1 MESRGRRVHSIEKA
15 IRLLDCFW
23 EADSP
28 LSLHELEQRTGW
40 AKSTIHGLLATMLDS
55 AVVEQ
60 NPTDG
65 KYRLGYH
72 LFELGSAVRQGW
84 SVPELCRPHLRAMAA
99 RLGESVH
106 LARLSGDELIL
117 VACEA
122 PQRGFHMTSETGT
135 RLPVHASS
143 QGKAILSA
151 MPVYEA
157 EALLRR
163 RPLQVCT
170 PHTVTAPEQLLA
182 QLPAIRRGGYAEEH
196 EEYRLGLKS
205 VAAPIYEGDGPC
217 RYAIGVI
224 CIAGTPAAEFA
235 SMRAAV
241 METAQNLSA
250 LLGHRAPGG
259 LEEGDPLQYEPTTPQ
274 QDGFSMPAEFSPHQG
289 CILIW
294 PERPGSW
301 KNGAAAAR
309 KAFRSVIAAIAES
322 ETVYVAV
329 NPHSRP
335 SAERMLAGMANVR
348 LLDLDSDDAWA
359 RDVAPTFVRRAAD
372 GAVRGVN
379 WRFNAWGGEVDGL
392 YAHWEKDDAFAGGL
406 LDTLGFRGYDAAPFV
421 MEGGAVHSD
430 GEGTLLVTEA
440 CLLSA
445 GRNPQLTKDEIAA
458 ALCRMLGA
466 KKILWLP
473 RGIDGDETNEHVD
486 NVCAFVRPGE
496 VVLAWTDDPTDPQ
509 YACSQA
515 CLRYLEG
522 ETDARG
528 RRIRVHKLP
537 IPRVPV
543 LVTQEDLE
551 GYTFEDGEDVREA
564 GERLA
569 ESYVNYYCAN
579 GAIVLPAFGGENA
592 ASDAQAAAI
601 LAGLFPE
608 RRIISVYAREIL
620 TGGGNIHCITQQI
633 PEGAKL

>member
-1 MESRGRRVHSIEKA
+1 M
-15 IRLLDCFW
+15 
-23 EADSP
+23 
-28 LSLHELEQRTGW
+28 
-40 AKSTIHGLLATMLDS
+40 MLRKTKIICTLGP
-55 AVVEQ
+55 AVDNE
-60 NPTDG
+60 D
-65 KYRLGYH
+65 
-72 LFELGSAVRQGW
+72 
-84 SVPELCRPHLRAMAA
+84 M
-99 RLGESVH
+99 
-106 LARLSGDELIL
+106 
-117 VACEA
+117 
-122 PQRGFHMTSETGT
+122 
-135 RLPVHASS
+135 
-143 QGKAILSA
+143 
-151 MPVYEA
+151 
-157 EALLRR
+157 
-163 RPLQVCT
+163 
-170 PHTVTAPEQLLA
+170 
-182 QLPAIRRGGYAEEH
+182 
-196 EEYRLGLKS
+196 LKS
-205 VAAPIYEGDGPC
+205 VRDSMGRPVAAILDTKGPEIRIRSFETKSISLEAGDSFTLTTREVQGNGSLVSVTYPELHKEVSVGQEILIDDGLVALKVEEINGQDIRC
-217 RYAIGVI
+217 VVENGGA
-224 CIAGTPAAEFA
+224 
-235 SMRAAV
+235 
-241 METAQNLSA
+241 LSA
-250 LLGHRAPGG
+250 NKSINIPGVHIH
-259 LEEGDPLQYEPTTPQ
+259 L
-274 QDGFSMPAEFSPHQG
+274 PALTEKDVSDIRFG
-289 CILIW
+289 V
-294 PERPGSW
+294 E
-301 KNGAAAAR
+301 ND
-309 KAFRSVIAAIAES
+309 FDFIAAS
-322 ETVYVAV
+322 
-329 NPHSRP
+329 
-335 SAERMLAGMANVR
+335 
-348 LLDLDSDDAWA
+348 
-359 RDVAPTFVRRAAD
+359 FVRRAAD

-406 LDTLGFRGYDAAPFV
+406 LDMLGFRGYDAAPFV

-466 KKILWLP
+466 KKVLWLP

-515 CLRYLEG
+515 CLHYLEG
-522 ETDARG
+522 ETDAQG

-569 ESYVNYYCAN
+569 ASYVNYYCAN

>member
-1 MESRGRRVHSIEKA
+1 M
-15 IRLLDCFW
+15 
-23 EADSP
+23 
-28 LSLHELEQRTGW
+28 
-40 AKSTIHGLLATMLDS
+40 
-55 AVVEQ
+55 
-60 NPTDG
+60 
-65 KYRLGYH
+65 
-72 LFELGSAVRQGW
+72 
-84 SVPELCRPHLRAMAA
+84 
-99 RLGESVH
+99 
-106 LARLSGDELIL
+106 
-117 VACEA
+117 
-122 PQRGFHMTSETGT
+122 
-135 RLPVHASS
+135 
-143 QGKAILSA
+143 
-151 MPVYEA
+151 
-157 EALLRR
+157 
-163 RPLQVCT
+163 
-170 PHTVTAPEQLLA
+170 
-182 QLPAIRRGGYAEEH
+182 
-196 EEYRLGLKS
+196 
-205 VAAPIYEGDGPC
+205 
-217 RYAIGVI
+217 
-224 CIAGTPAAEFA
+224 
-235 SMRAAV
+235 
-241 METAQNLSA
+241 
-250 LLGHRAPGG
+250 
-259 LEEGDPLQYEPTTPQ
+259 QYETTTPQ

-466 KKILWLP
+466 KKVLWLP

-551 GYTFEDGEDVREA
+551 GYTFEDGEDVREV

-569 ESYVNYYCAN
+569 ASYVNYYCAN

>member
-1 MESRGRRVHSIEKA
+1 MNKQLTVIGGGAAGMMAAICAARRGTAVTLLEPNERLGKKLNITGKGRCNVTNDAGCEELLANVPQNGRFLYSAFSRFDGRGTMAFFEELGVPLKVERGRRVFPVSDRA
-15 IRLLDCFW
+15 FDVS
-23 EADSP
+23 AA
-28 LSLHELEQRTGW
+28 LER
-40 AKSTIHGLLATMLDS
+40 
-55 AVVEQ
+55 E
-60 NPTDG
+60 
-65 KYRLGYH
+65 
-72 LFELGSAVRQGW
+72 
-84 SVPELCRPHLRAMAA
+84 
-99 RLGESVH
+99 
-106 LARLSGDELIL
+106 
-117 VACEA
+117 
-122 PQRGFHMTSETGT
+122 
-135 RLPVHASS
+135 
-143 QGKAILSA
+143 
-151 MPVYEA
+151 
-157 EALLRR
+157 LRR
-163 RPLQVCT
+163 LRVTLVRDRAVCVLT
-170 PHTVTAPEQLLA
+170 
-182 QLPAIRRGGYAEEH
+182 
-196 EEYRLGLKS
+196 
-205 VAAPIYEGDGPC
+205 D
-217 RYAIGVI
+217 
-224 CIAGTPAAEFA
+224 
-235 SMRAAV
+235 
-241 METAQNLSA
+241 ET
-250 LLGHRAPGG
+250 
-259 LEEGDPLQYEPTTPQ
+259 
-274 QDGFSMPAEFSPHQG
+274 
-289 CILIW
+289 
-294 PERPGSW
+294 
-301 KNGAAAAR
+301 
-309 KAFRSVIAAIAES
+309 
-322 ETVYVAV
+322 
-329 NPHSRP
+329 
-335 SAERMLAGMANVR
+335 
-348 LLDLDSDDAWA
+348 
-359 RDVAPTFVRRAAD
+359 

-406 LDTLGFRGYDAAPFV
+406 LDTLGFRGYNAAPFV

-522 ETDARG
+522 ETDAQG

-551 GYTFEDGEDVREA
+551 GYTFEDGEDVREV

-569 ESYVNYYCAN
+569 ASYVNYYCAN

>member
-1 MESRGRRVHSIEKA
+1 M
-15 IRLLDCFW
+15 
-23 EADSP
+23 
-28 LSLHELEQRTGW
+28 
-40 AKSTIHGLLATMLDS
+40 
-55 AVVEQ
+55 
-60 NPTDG
+60 
-65 KYRLGYH
+65 
-72 LFELGSAVRQGW
+72 
-84 SVPELCRPHLRAMAA
+84 
-99 RLGESVH
+99 
-106 LARLSGDELIL
+106 
-117 VACEA
+117 
-122 PQRGFHMTSETGT
+122 
-135 RLPVHASS
+135 
-143 QGKAILSA
+143 
-151 MPVYEA
+151 
-157 EALLRR
+157 
-163 RPLQVCT
+163 
-170 PHTVTAPEQLLA
+170 
-182 QLPAIRRGGYAEEH
+182 
-196 EEYRLGLKS
+196 
-205 VAAPIYEGDGPC
+205 
-217 RYAIGVI
+217 
-224 CIAGTPAAEFA
+224 
-235 SMRAAV
+235 
-241 METAQNLSA
+241 
-250 LLGHRAPGG
+250 
-259 LEEGDPLQYEPTTPQ
+259 QYEPTTPQ

-309 KAFRSVIAAIAES
+309 EAFRIVIAAIAES

-329 NPHSRP
+329 NPRSRP
-335 SAERMLAGMANVR
+335 SAEQMLAGMANVR

-406 LDTLGFRGYDAAPFV
+406 LDMLGFRGYDAAPFV

-466 KKILWLP
+466 KKVLWLP

-486 NVCAFVRPGE
+486 NVCAFARPGE
-496 VVLAWTDDPTDPQ
+496 VVLAWTDDPADPQ

-522 ETDARG
+522 ETDAQG

-551 GYTFEDGEDVREA
+551 GYTFEDGEDVREV

-569 ESYVNYYCAN
+569 ASYVNYYCAN